1 MRFNEMISYTKDEII
16 SVSNI
21 VRYFGKALNNL
32 KSNKVEKI
40 AIIRNNKIEAVL
52 VPLSVYEKLQ
62 EMEDMEERREIY
74 NIVKERE
81 KSENNTIPFDTVLK
95 EYGINRNEL

>member
-1 MRFNEMISYTKDEII
+1 MISYTKDEII

>member
-1 MRFNEMISYTKDEII
+1 MISYTKDELI

-62 EMEDMEERREIY
+62 EMEDMVERSEIY

-81 KSENNTIPFDTVLK
+81 KSENNTISFDRVLK